1 MAWLDD
7 VTKNM
12 SSPSGLVVGLGAL
25 VLTPVLLP
33 ALSRL
38 ARPAAKAAVAAG
50 IGGYRRI
57 AEPIGQTLTEL
68 VAEARQ
74 ELEASDAARTRPEQ
88 PAGAHHGDRA
98 KQHRSK
104 DEGSKDEGSETKTP

>member
-12 SSPSGLVVGLGAL
+12 SSPSGLMVGLGAL

-33 ALSRL
+33 VLSRL
-38 ARPAAKAAVAAG
+38 ARPAAKAALAAG

-74 ELEASDAARTRPEQ
+74 ELETRDAAGSRPEQ
-88 PAGAHHGDRA
+88 PASAHHENRP
-98 KQHRSK
+98 KQRRSM
-104 DEGSKDEGSETKTP
+104 DEGSETQTP

>member
-12 SSPSGLVVGLGAL
+12 SSPSGLMVGLGAL

-33 ALSRL
+33 VLSRL
-38 ARPAAKAAVAAG
+38 ARPAAKAALAAG
-50 IGGYRRI
+50 IDGYRRI
-57 AEPIGQTLTEL
+57 AEPIGQTFTDL

-74 ELEASDAARTRPEQ
+74 ELETRDTVGSRPQQ
-88 PAGAHHGDRA
+88 PASAQQDSRA
-98 KQHRSK
+98 KQRRSM
-104 DEGSKDEGSETKTP
+104 DEGSDEGSETQTT